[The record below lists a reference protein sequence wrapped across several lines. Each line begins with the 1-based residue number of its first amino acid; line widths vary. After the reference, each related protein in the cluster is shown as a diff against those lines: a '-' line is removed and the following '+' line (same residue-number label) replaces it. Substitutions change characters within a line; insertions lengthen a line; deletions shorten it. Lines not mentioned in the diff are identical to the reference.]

1 MQGFVIVYMM
11 KLISIYRAGAFI
23 TPFSSWS
30 KQHPTSP
37 RTPTT
42 NTMTLSRP
50 IEFRDSRYFTRS
62 NFRVAGEYSERENG
76 GNKPPSAHRLPLKS
90 VLESRAGVIQLCRAL
105 KSSRRRYLEV
115 LSTSDAFVSAD
126 RCFRAIEVAGET
138 ERTRLLCL
146 HHRQR
151 SGVVQPLEI
160 QAVQS
165 NLRSHSPGLSDIS
178 DNLNGHYA

>member
-1 MQGFVIVYMM
+1 MHRFVIVYTM
-11 KLISIYRAGAFI
+11 KLISICRAGAFI

-42 NTMTLSRP
+42 NTTTLSRP

-76 GNKPPSAHRLPLKS
+76 GDKPRSAHRLPLKS
-90 VLESRAGVIQLCRAL
+90 VLEPLAGATQFCGAL
-105 KSSRRRYLEV
+105 KSSRRRYLEA
-115 LSTSDAFVSAD
+115 LSISDTIVYAD
-126 RCFRAIEVAGET
+126 GCFRAIEVAGKT
-138 ERTRLLCL
+138 ERMRLLCL

-151 SGVVQPLEI
+151 SGVVQPLEML
-160 QAVQS
+160 AVQS
-165 NLRSHSPGLSDIS
+165 NLRSHSPGLSDTS

>member
-1 MQGFVIVYMM
+1 MPEKMHGFVIVYTM

-42 NTMTLSRP
+42 NTTTLSRP
-50 IEFRDSRYFTRS
+50 VEFRDSRYFTRS
-62 NFRVAGEYSERENG
+62 NFGVAGEYSKRDIGENEL
-76 GNKPPSAHRLPLKS
+76 PSARRLPLIF
-90 VLESRAGVIQLCRAL
+90 VLELRAGATQLCGAL
-105 KSSRRRYLEV
+105 KSSRRRRLEA
-115 LSTSDAFVSAD
+115 LSISDAIVSAD
-126 RCFRAIEVAGET
+126 GCFSASEVAGET

-151 SGVVQPLEI
+151 SGVSLPRPERHIRHLE
-160 QAVQS
+160 
-165 NLRSHSPGLSDIS
+165 
-178 DNLNGHYA
+178 